1 MRAAIY
7 ARFSTELQSV
17 ASIEDQTR
25 VCRERAAA
33 LGLTVISVHSDCAIS
48 GATPVNRRPGA
59 STCVAEALAGRF
71 DVLLVESL
79 DRLSRNLVEQETV
92 IRRLEHR
99 GIRIVGVSDGY
110 DSNSGAGRK
119 LLRGVRGLISETYLD
134 DLRAKTHRGLVGQIE
149 RGYHAGGLSYGYRS
163 VVAGVNARGEPIGHR
178 LEIDEA
184 QAVIVR
190 EIFARYAEGESCQRI
205 AADLNARGVRGP
217 RGGTWCVSALY
228 GSPAKGAG
236 VLNNELYVGRY
247 VWNRSKW
254 IKNPDTGRRE
264 RFIRPQAEWR
274 SVPRPELRILDD
286 DPWQAVR
293 ERMASPR
300 RTGGR
305 KGRGGMPTTLLGG
318 ILRCGRCGGS
328 VVKVNAR
335 AYGCAAHK
343 DRGPTVCSG
352 IVASHADVDRVVL
365 EYVRGALTAPDV
377 LAWIEQEALRRA
389 AELARMSDQIDT
401 DRGREQRVQREIE
414 RLTDAI
420 AQMGLS
426 TALAERLRK
435 AEAERDALE
444 RARRRSAVAPLP
456 SAIRAQVH
464 ALVTGL
470 EAALRT
476 DVARARDALRAMLGD
491 VQLIQDNGA
500 VYAECDN
507 AAERLLLAVG
517 GVSMGR
523 VAGAHNL
530 TQKRTRIRW
539 LQ

>member
-1 MRAAIY
+1 MRAVIY
-7 ARFSTELQSV
+7 ARFSTELQSI
-17 ASIEDQTR
+17 ASIEDQAR
-25 VCRERAAA
+25 LCRERATA
-33 LGLTVISVHSDCAIS
+33 LGLSLVAVHSDSAVS
-48 GATPVNRRPGA
+48 GATPLDRRPGA
-59 STCVAEALAGRF
+59 SACMADALAARF

-99 GIRIVGVSDGY
+99 GIRIIGVSDGY

-134 DLRAKTHRGLVGQIE
+134 DLRAKTHRGLTGQIE
-149 RGYHAGGLSYGYRS
+149 RGYHAGGLSFGYRS
-163 VVAGVNARGEPIGHR
+163 VVAGLNPRGEPIGHR

-190 EIFARYAEGESCQRI
+190 EIFMRYAAGESCQRI

-247 VWNRSKW
+247 VWNRSQW
-254 IKNPDTGRRE
+254 IKNPDTGKRE
-264 RFIRPQAEWR
+264 RFIRPESEWQ
-274 SVPRPELRILDD
+274 SVARAELRILDD
-286 DPWQAVR
+286 DSWQAVR

-305 KGRGGMPTTLLGG
+305 KGRGGVPTTLLGG
-318 ILRCGRCGGS
+318 VLRCGYCGGS
-328 VVKVNAR
+328 VVKINAR

-343 DRGPTVCSG
+343 DRGAAVCG
-352 IVASHADVDRVVL
+352 GVVANHAEVDRVVL
-365 EYVRGALTAPDV
+365 EHVRGALTAPDV
-377 LAWIEQEALRRA
+377 LAWIEHEALSRA
-389 AELARMSDQIDT
+389 NELARASDRIDT
-401 DRGREQRVQREIE
+401 DRAREQRIQREIE

-435 AEAERDALE
+435 AEAERDALK
-444 RARRRSAVAPLP
+444 RARTRVAVAPLP
-456 SAIRAQVH
+456 STIRAQVR

-476 DVARARDALRAMLGD
+476 DVVRARDALRAMLGD
-491 VQLIQDNGA
+491 VQLIEENGS

-507 AAERLLLAVG
+507 AAERLVLAVG

-523 VAGAHNL
+523 VAGEGFEPSTFGL
-530 TQKRTRIRW
+530 
-539 LQ
+539 

>member
-1 MRAAIY
+1 MHAAIY

-17 ASIEDQTR
+17 ASIDDQAR
-25 VCRERAAA
+25 LCRQRASA
-33 LGLTVISVHSDCAIS
+33 LGLTVIAVHSDCAIS

-59 STCVAEALAGRF
+59 NVCIADALAGRF

-134 DLRAKTHRGLVGQIE
+134 DLRAKTHRGLTGQIE

-163 VVAGVNARGEPIGHR
+163 VVAGINARGEPIGHR
-178 LEIDEA
+178 LEIDTE
-184 QAVIVR
+184 QADIVR
-190 EIFARYAEGESCQRI
+190 EIFQRYGANESCQRI
-205 AADLNARGVRGP
+205 AANLNARCIRGP

-247 VWNRSKW
+247 VWNRSRW
-254 IKNPDTGRRE
+254 IKNPDTGKRE
-264 RFIRPQAEWR
+264 RFIRPESEWQ
-274 SVPRPELRILDD
+274 SVGRPELRIVDD
-286 DPWQAVR
+286 ESWQTVR
-293 ERMASPR
+293 DRMATPR
-300 RTGGR
+300 RGGGR
-305 KGRGGMPTTLLGG
+305 RGRGGVPTTLLGG
-318 ILRCGRCGGS
+318 IIRCGYCGGS
-328 VVKVNAR
+328 VVKINAR
-335 AYGCAAHK
+335 SYGCAAHK
-343 DRGPTVCSG
+343 DRGPAVCSG
-352 IVASHADVDRVVL
+352 IEASHSDVDRVVL
-365 EYVRGALTAPDV
+365 AYVRGALTAPDV
-377 LAWIEQEALRRA
+377 LTWIEQEAVRRA
-389 AELARMSDQIDT
+389 AELVQANDDVDSCRS
-401 DRGREQRVQREIE
+401 REKHVQREIE

-426 TALAERLRK
+426 PALAERLRK
-435 AEAERDALE
+435 AEAERDALK
-444 RARRRSAVAPLP
+444 RARTRAAVAPLP

-491 VQLIQDNGA
+491 VQLIEENGS

-523 VAGAHNL
+523 VAGTGFEPVTFGL
-530 TQKRTRIRW
+530 
-539 LQ
+539 

>member
-1 MRAAIY
+1 MRAVIY

-17 ASIEDQTR
+17 ASIEDQAR
-25 VCRERAAA
+25 LCRERATA
-33 LGLTVISVHSDCAIS
+33 LGLNVVAVHSDCAMS

-59 STCVAEALAGRF
+59 SACVADALAGRF
-71 DVLLVESL
+71 DVLLIESL

-110 DSNSGAGRK
+110 DSTSGAGRK

-134 DLRAKTHRGLVGQIE
+134 DLRAKTHRGLTGQIE

-178 LEIDEA
+178 LEIDQA
-184 QAVIVR
+184 QAAIVR
-190 EIFARYAEGESCQRI
+190 EIFARYAAGESCQRI

-264 RFIRPQAEWR
+264 RFIRPEGEWQ

-286 DPWQAVR
+286 EPWQAVR
-293 ERMASPR
+293 DRMASPR
-300 RTGGR
+300 RAGGR
-305 KGRGGMPTTLLGG
+305 KGRGGVPTTLLGG
-318 ILRCGRCGGS
+318 VLRCGHCGGS
-328 VVKVNAR
+328 VVKINAR

-343 DRGPTVCSG
+343 DRGPAVCG
-352 IVASHADVDRVVL
+352 GVAANHAEVDRVVL
-365 EYVRGALTAPDV
+365 EHVRGALTAPDV

-389 AELARMSDQIDT
+389 DELAREDSAQVNA
-401 DRGREQRVQREIE
+401 DRTREQRVQREIE
-414 RLTDAI
+414 RLTDAV

-435 AEAERDALE
+435 AEAERDALK
-444 RARRRSAVAPLP
+444 RARTRAAVAPLP
-456 SAIRAQVH
+456 STIRAQVH

-470 EAALRT
+470 DVALRA

-491 VQLIQDNGA
+491 VQLIEENGA

-523 VAGAHNL
+523 VAGEGFEPSTFGL
-530 TQKRTRIRW
+530 
-539 LQ
+539 

>member
-17 ASIEDQTR
+17 ASIEDQAR
-25 VCRERAAA
+25 ICRERATA
-33 LGLTVISVHSDCAIS
+33 LGLTVVAVHSDCAIS

-59 STCVAEALAGRF
+59 SACVADGLAARF

-79 DRLSRNLVEQETV
+79 DRLSRNLVEQETI

-110 DSNSGAGRK
+110 DSDSGAGRK

-134 DLRAKTHRGLVGQIE
+134 DLRAKTHRGLAGQIG

-163 VVAGVNARGEPIGHR
+163 IVAGVNARGEPIGHR
-178 LEIDEA
+178 LKIDEA
-184 QAVIVR
+184 QAAIVR
-190 EIFARYAEGESCQRI
+190 EIFARYAAGESCQRI

-217 RGGTWCVSALY
+217 RGGTWCVSAIY

-247 VWNRSKW
+247 IWNRSKW

-264 RFIRPQAEWR
+264 RFIRPQAEWQ

-286 DPWQAVR
+286 EPWRAVR

-318 ILRCGRCGGS
+318 ILRCGQCGGS
-328 VVKVNAR
+328 VVKINAR

-343 DRGPTVCSG
+343 DRGPAVCG
-352 IVASHADVDRVVL
+352 GVAAHHADVDRVVL
-365 EYVRGALTAPDV
+365 DYVRGALTAPDV
-377 LAWIEQEALRRA
+377 LAWIEQQALRRA
-389 AELARMSDQIDT
+389 AELARSSDDQADA
-401 DRGREQRVQREIE
+401 DRAREQRVQREIE
-414 RLTDAI
+414 KLTDAV

-435 AEAERDALE
+435 AEAERDVLK
-444 RARRRSAVAPLP
+444 RARTRAAVAPLP

-491 VQLIQDNGA
+491 VQLIEENGS

-523 VAGAHNL
+523 VAGEGFEPSTFGL
-530 TQKRTRIRW
+530 
-539 LQ
+539 

>member
-17 ASIEDQTR
+17 ASIEDQAR
-25 VCRERAAA
+25 LCRERATT
-33 LGLTVISVHSDCAIS
+33 LGLSVVAVHSDCAIS
-48 GATPVNRRPGA
+48 GATPVHRRPGA
-59 STCVAEALAGRF
+59 STCVADALAGRF

-134 DLRAKTHRGLVGQIE
+134 DLRAKTHRGLAGQIE

-163 VVAGVNARGEPIGHR
+163 VVAGVNGRGEPIGHH
-178 LEIDEA
+178 LEIDPVQA
-184 QAVIVR
+184 QIVR
-190 EIFARYAEGESCQRI
+190 EVFARYAAGESCQRI
-205 AADLNARGVRGP
+205 AADLNARRVRGP

-254 IKNPDTGRRE
+254 IKNPDSGKRE

-274 SVPRPELRILDD
+274 SAPRPELRILDD
-286 DPWQAVR
+286 EPWQAVR
-293 ERMASPR
+293 ERMGSPR

-318 ILRCGRCGGS
+318 ILRCGQCGGS
-328 VVKVNAR
+328 MVKVNAR

-343 DRGPTVCSG
+343 DRGPAVCSG
-352 IVASHADVDRVVL
+352 ISASQADVDGVVL
-365 EYVRGALTAPDV
+365 DYVRGALTAPDV
-377 LAWIEQEALRRA
+377 LTWIENEALRRA
-389 AELARMSDQIDT
+389 AELARASDD
-401 DRGREQRVQREIE
+401 DLEAGRRREQQVQREIE
-414 RLTDAI
+414 KLTDAI

-426 TALAERLRK
+426 TALADRLRK
-435 AEAERDALE
+435 AEVERDALE
-444 RARRRSAVAPLP
+444 RIRTRASAAPLA
-456 SAIRAQVH
+456 STVRTQVR

-470 EAALRT
+470 DAALRT
-476 DVARARDALRAMLGD
+476 DVDRARGALRAVLGD
-491 VQLIQDNGA
+491 VQVIQENGSL
-500 VYAECDN
+500 YAECDN

-523 VAGAHNL
+523 VAGEGFEPSTFGL
-530 TQKRTRIRW
+530 
-539 LQ
+539 